1 MGAIALD
8 EAIGGGGGVSG
19 YGIRTSAFVRV
30 VHSVLG
36 PLGTCG
42 MPVRPAYWLGDMGDA
57 TFILFLAMV
66 VWLAIESSGGGGGK
80 RDRVRMPA
88 LG

>member
-1 MGAIALD
+1 
-8 EAIGGGGGVSG
+8 
-19 YGIRTSAFVRV
+19 
-30 VHSVLG
+30 
-36 PLGTCG
+36 